1 MNHRYFM
8 AFLGAL
14 AGLAAAST
22 DIYIASMPTITQLF
36 HTSTAI
42 TQLTLSLFFIGFAIS
57 QLIWGPLSDRF
68 GRRSMLIAGLALFVI
83 GGLCCALSQSIHE
96 LILSRVIQACGAG
109 CSFVMAFSMI
119 KDYFSDKETGTAIRI
134 VTVTMMISPM
144 IAPILGSYLLA
155 WINWQANFYFLFA
168 YGLIL
173 LICACLIPETYPKAK
188 RTPLPV
194 HTLFSAYSDQI
205 KNDKFLFVAIAFAT
219 NFAVMFC
226 FISAS
231 PVIYIKLYHIAK
243 SDFGYFFAFNAL
255 ALILGNLS
263 TKKLSKRF
271 SLKGLAVS
279 ASILSVCGS
288 IIMIVSMHAF
298 PHTAFALAL
307 PCFLVTFGVGVL
319 YPTTIGEALKH
330 VVQHNGIASA
340 LANTIRHIS
349 AGCVGFVLG
358 LFIAHSGLP
367 LAWASLLLSA
377 ITLSFLFLYFRQ

>member
-1 MNHRYFM
+1 MSHRYFM

-22 DIYIASMPTITQLF
+22 DIYIASMPTITHLF
-36 HTSTAI
+36 HTHTAI
-42 TQLTLSLFFIGFAIS
+42 TQLTLSLFFIGFALS

-68 GRRSMLIAGLALFVI
+68 GRKSMLIAGLALFVL
-83 GGLCCALSQSIHE
+83 GGLLCALSHSINE
-96 LILSRVIQACGAG
+96 LIVSRIIQAIGAG

-119 KDYFSDKETGTAIRI
+119 KDHFTDTDMGKAIRV
-134 VTVTMMISPM
+134 VTVTMMLAPM

-155 WINWQANFYFLFA
+155 WINWQATFYFLFL
-168 YGLIL
+168 YGLVL
-173 LICACLIPETYPKAK
+173 LVCACLIPETYPKAK

-194 HTLFSAYSDQI
+194 HTLFAAYSEQI
-205 KNDKFLFVAIAFAT
+205 KNHKFLFVAIAFAA

-231 PVIYIKLYHIAK
+231 PFIYIKLYHVAK

-263 TKKLSKRF
+263 TKRMSKRF
-271 SLKGLAVS
+271 SLKGLMFG
-279 ASILSVCGS
+279 ASILSVCAS
-288 IIMIVSMHAF
+288 ILMIISMQVF
-298 PHTAFALAL
+298 PHTTLALAL

-349 AGCVGFVLG
+349 AGCVGLVLG
-358 LFIAHSGLP
+358 FFIAHSGLP

-377 ITLSFLFLYFRQ
+377 VTLGFLFLYFRR